1 MSTPRTATIEI
12 TVPFHDLDPAGIV
25 WHGNYAK
32 YFEVARCALLQTFNY
47 NYDEM
52 LDSGYLWPVI
62 DLNVRYV
69 QMVRFNQRIKVT
81 ATLREWEYRLGIDYL
96 VADAQTGTRLT
107 KGKTL
112 QVAVDL
118 KTRELCLMSPVV
130 LFEKLG
136 LPAPDGATAAVA
148 SAGSE
153 PTDEAPRT
161 PKVRAITL

>member
-1 MSTPRTATIEI
+1 M
-12 TVPFHDLDPAGIV
+12 PFHDLDPAGIV

-32 YFEVARCALLQTFNY
+32 YFEIARCTLLQTFDY
-47 NYDEM
+47 NYDQM

-62 DLNVRYV
+62 DLRVRYV

-96 VADAQTGTRLT
+96 VADAESGMRLT
-107 KGKTL
+107 KGTTL

-118 KTRELCLMSPVV
+118 KTRELCLMSPRI

-136 LPAPDGATAAVA
+136 VAVPEGATVRASAAPAAATTQSGDPAAVN
-148 SAGSE
+148 
-153 PTDEAPRT
+153 
-161 PKVRAITL
+161 VREITL